1 MLDTSHIV
9 HLQDQATLLWHDE
22 AAFVTPTDTAW
33 DTLILDQHRA
43 NFDLWHHEDAAR
55 DPLASDRDIAAH
67 KHAIDTLN
75 QRRNDLAE
83 QIDLLLLT
91 AIPVQLETSPLHS
104 ETPGM
109 MIDRLSILSLKRF
122 HTDQE
127 TRRVTAQPAHHLRNQ
142 NRLTILDLQR
152 ADLAACLNTLWQDA
166 LASRRRFKLYR
177 QMKMYNDPTLNPI
190 LYRKESAELSK
201 KDES

>member
-9 HLQDQATLLWHDE
+9 RLQDQATLRWHDE
-22 AAFVTPTDTAW
+22 AASVIPTDTAW
-33 DTLILDQHRA
+33 DTLILDQHLA

-83 QIDLLLLT
+83 QIDLVLLA
-91 AIPVQLETSPLHS
+91 AIPAQLETSPLHS

-127 TRRVTAQPAHHLRNQ
+127 TRRSTAQPAHHLRNQ
-142 NRLTILDLQR
+142 NRLAILDLQR
-152 ADLAACLNTLWQDA
+152 ADLAGCLNTLWQDV

-177 QMKMYNDPTLNPI
+177 QMKMYNDPTLNPV

>member
-1 MLDTSHIV
+1 MLDASHIV
-9 HLQDQATLLWHDE
+9 HLQDQATLRWHEE
-22 AAFVTPTDTAW
+22 AASVTTTDTAW

-43 NFDLWHHEDAAR
+43 NCDLWHHEDAAR
-55 DPLASDRDIAAH
+55 DPLASDRDIVAH

-83 QIDLLLLT
+83 QIDLVLLA
-91 AIPVQLETSPLHS
+91 AIPAQLETSPLHS

-109 MIDRLSILSLKRF
+109 MIDRLSILSLKHF

-127 TRRVTAQPAHHLRNQ
+127 TRRATAQPAHHLRNQ
-142 NRLTILDLQR
+142 DRLAILDLQR
-152 ADLAACLNTLWQDA
+152 ADLAACLNTLWQDV

-190 LYRKESAELSK
+190 LYRKESAALSK
-201 KDES
+201 RDES